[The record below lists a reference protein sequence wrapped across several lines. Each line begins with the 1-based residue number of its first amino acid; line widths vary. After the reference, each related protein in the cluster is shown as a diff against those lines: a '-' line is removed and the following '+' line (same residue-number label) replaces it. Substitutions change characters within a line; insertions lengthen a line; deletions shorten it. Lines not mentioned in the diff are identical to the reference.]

1 MLSGLRRWLVFG
13 FILPMLAQVAALPTH
28 AQPDELE
35 GLEARVQQLHR
46 AGKYAEA
53 IPQAERYVALAKSRY
68 GEEHSKYASG
78 LHDLGVLYRHPRRY
92 AEAEPLLQR
101 ELAIAE
107 KALGPEQPRVG
118 TAL

>member
-1 MLSGLRRWLVFG
+1 
-13 FILPMLAQVAALPTH
+13 MLAQVAALPTH

-78 LHDLGVLYRHPRRY
+78 LHDLGVLYRHQGRY

-101 ELAIAE
+101 ALAIAE
-107 KALGPEQPRVG
+107 KTLGPDHPHVG
-118 TAL
+118 TALNSLSSSTTLR